1 MRVRT
6 SQPTTPSTARFDS
19 IRRPTS
25 SANTPITR
33 LIQPLSSPEDEIST
47 RTHPLPTPIPF
58 DKSPP
63 NAPSMARSVSE
74 PQGLSDL
81 GGFAAHQ
88 MVRGRS
94 GSISVN
100 RGFRGGRP
108 RSATVNLQH
117 PTGFGEGRRGR
128 SPGFRPTALRASNPN
143 FLASASIDRHAV
155 GVGAGVETMTSSVPG
170 EEDQGGSMVRR
181 DLGIGDMFRSGRGR
195 GRGRPHRRRSTT
207 H

>member
-6 SQPTTPSTARFDS
+6 SQPPTPSTSRFDT
-19 IRRPTS
+19 IRRTIS
-25 SANTPITR
+25 SSTTPITR
-33 LIQPLSSPEDEIST
+33 LIQPLSSPEDGTSA

-58 DKSPP
+58 DRSPP
-63 NAPSMARSVSE
+63 HPPSMARSVSE
-74 PQGLSDL
+74 PQALSEL

-88 MVRGRS
+88 VARGRS
-94 GSISVN
+94 GSISVM

-108 RSATVNLQH
+108 RSATVNLQQ

-143 FLASASIDRHAV
+143 FLATAPVDRRQPGDTTGSAD
-155 GVGAGVETMTSSVPG
+155 GDED
-170 EEDQGGSMVRR
+170 DQGGSLVRR

-195 GRGRPHRRRSTT
+195 GRGRPYRGRSTT